1 MKKYLSIC
9 LMLSFLVLQSQKTK
23 IGSLE
28 FLDPRMEDLIDKNAK
43 IELLAE
49 GFDWAEGPVWVDRLN
64 GVLFSDVP
72 NNKVYMWNE
81 EKGLSIFLEP
91 SGMTNY
97 SPTNKLDGSNGLAL
111 DKNGNLILCQH
122 GDRTIARLKKWNFKK
137 PSFDIIVEKYEGKRL
152 NSPNDLVF
160 DKSGSIYFTDPPYG
174 LKIQDDDPLKE
185 LNFNGIYRWSESK
198 GIELLSKSM
207 KRPNGIILSEDEK
220 TVYVGNSDKDNN
232 VIIAFDNEK
241 NGLVNERV
249 FFDGNK
255 LSKNRVGLF
264 DGLKLHSSGII
275 FTTGPGGVLLLDSKG
290 KHLGTIMPGKATANC
305 AFDSDESYLYLT
317 SDNVLAR
324 IKLKS

>member
-1 MKKYLSIC
+1 
-9 LMLSFLVLQSQKTK
+9 MLSFLVLQSQKTK

-232 VIIAFDNEK
+232 VIIAFDNNK

>member
-1 MKKYLSIC
+1 
-9 LMLSFLVLQSQKTK
+9 MLSFLVLQSQKTK

-28 FLDPRMEDLIDKNAK
+28 FLDPRMEELIDKNAK

-49 GFDWAEGPVWVDRLN
+49 GFDWAEGPVWVERLN

-81 EKGLSIFLEP
+81 KKGLSIFIEP

-97 SPTNKLDGSNGLAL
+97 SPTNKSDGSNGLAL

-122 GDRTIARLKKWNFKK
+122 GDRTVARLKKWNFKK

-232 VIIAFDNEK
+232 VIIAFDNNK

-305 AFDSDESYLYLT
+305 AFESDESYLYLT

>member
-1 MKKYLSIC
+1 
-9 LMLSFLVLQSQKTK
+9 MLGFLVLQSQKTK

-81 EKGLSIFLEP
+81 KKGLSIFLEP

-97 SPTNKLDGSNGLAL
+97 SPTNKSDGSNGLAL

-122 GDRTIARLKKWNFKK
+122 GDRTIARLKKWNFKN

-232 VIIAFDNEK
+232 VIIAFDNDK

-249 FFDGNK
+249 FFDGNI